1 MSQAT
6 WKSATKAIANAV
18 VVHTPIPSSLNHPPV
33 IPEYS
38 IANIARPYIGPNSF
52 LNRVT
57 SLKRRGGAAS
67 GAACQSPSSESAGGG
82 VKTINENKSYV
93 KTNSLLHSL
102 PTRDTNSTP
111 EMLVTQLNSRRDAI
125 VIPSSLF
132 NAQTSVYSYGSVV
145 NNPSVAS
152 TSNNCPSPDPLMY
165 AGETGGDD
173 SPNLNNS
180 YVMALQQVSAK
191 NKINEASKIAP
202 VKSSLAHRTLN
213 FLTDFN
219 SSMKQGVGLDAS
231 GGENGE
237 PNEYSAMLAATGGGT
252 HHPKP
257 QLTSQQKNAIRALR
271 KIKYFVARRKF
282 REALRPYDVTDVI
295 EQYSAGNLDMLA
307 RIKTLQFRFEIVCCL
322 IILINIRISK
332 FNSFFLLMV
341 ICLDWI
347 RFSAR
352 RNLKSAM
359 IPTRSRWHLES

>member
-18 VVHTPIPSSLNHPPV
+18 VVHTPIPSSLNHPPA

-57 SLKRRGGAAS
+57 SLKRRGG
-67 GAACQSPSSESAGGG
+67 GGACQSPSSESAGGGGGGGGGGG

-165 AGETGGDD
+165 AGETGAGDD

-219 SSMKQGVGLDAS
+219 SSMRQGVDAS
-231 GGENGE
+231 GGGGENGE
-237 PNEYSAMLAATGGGT
+237 PNEYSAMLAATGGGGGA

-257 QLTSQQKNAIRALR
+257 QLSNQQKNAIRALR

-307 RIKTLQFRFEIVCCL
+307 RIKTLQFRFVSHCFC
-322 IILINIRISK
+322 
-332 FNSFFLLMV
+332 
-341 ICLDWI
+341 
-347 RFSAR
+347 
-352 RNLKSAM
+352 
-359 IPTRSRWHLES
+359 